1 MAKDECKIQG
11 DRIQIGPDRGDGL
24 HPFVRHT
31 PDHEICSGW
40 AKPMR
45 QGAPLNGASLVS
57 LQYDPSIGDFE
68 VTPIYEPDRPN
79 EVSAA
84 PQEISSS
91 GPPMVA
97 SDEYRYGWDRIF
109 GHRAEVG
116 EA

>member
-1 MAKDECKIQG
+1 MPKDECKLQG
-11 DRIQIGPDRGDGL
+11 DRMQIGPDRGDGM

-31 PDHEICSGW
+31 PDHEISSGW
-40 AKPMR
+40 ARPMK

-79 EVSAA
+79 AISTA
-84 PQEISSS
+84 PQLS
-91 GPPMVA
+91 GPAMVA
-97 SDEYRYGWDRIF
+97 SDEYRSGWDRIF